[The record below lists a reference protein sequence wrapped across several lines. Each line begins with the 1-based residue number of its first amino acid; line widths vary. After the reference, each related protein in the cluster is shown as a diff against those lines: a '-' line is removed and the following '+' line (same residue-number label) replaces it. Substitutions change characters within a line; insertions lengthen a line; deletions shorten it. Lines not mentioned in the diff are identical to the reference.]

1 MANKK
6 KLKPEEIIQI
16 LNSLP
21 DDVSEC
27 DEEEQFVEEEETD
40 SEGDN
45 YVPES
50 DSSSASESE
59 ATVRQI
65 TQVRIIFKYLFKII
79 YNYAA
84 YKQ

>member
-50 DSSSASESE
+50 DSSSASESGSDSE
-59 ATVRQI
+59 ADNTG
-65 TQVRIIFKYLFKII
+65 K
-79 YNYAA
+79 NYF
-84 YKQ
+84 

>member
-6 KLKPEEIIQI
+6 NLKPEEIIQI

-50 DSSSASESE
+50 DSSSASESRSDSE
-59 ATVRQI
+59 ADNTG
-65 TQVRIIFKYLFKII
+65 K
-79 YNYAA
+79 NYF
-84 YKQ
+84 